1 MNTPEKDDI
10 FAQKAREAFLAS
22 VAGLDEE
29 TLARLRAARARAVDS
44 IGQSAPWFQ
53 GWRLPAGAAAVVA
66 VGVLGT
72 LLWMGF
78 GASPSPTPFSNAS
91 TDAPM
96 MMTGDSMDMY
106 ADMDFYQW
114 MAAQDEQAQKPQEPA
129 DQDQDDSDDDGDVGG

>member
-1 MNTPEKDDI
+1 MNTNEKDDI
-10 FAQKAREAFLAS
+10 FVQKAREAFLAS
-22 VAGLDEE
+22 VAGLDPEV
-29 TLARLRAARARAVDS
+29 LGRLRAARVRAVEAV
-44 IGQSAPWFQ
+44 GQKTLWFQ
-53 GWRLPAGAAAVVA
+53 GWRLPAGAAAVIA

-72 LLWMGF
+72 LLWMGL
-78 GASPSPTPFSNAS
+78 GASPAPTPFSSAS

-114 MAAQDEQAQKPQEPA
+114 MAAQEDQAQKPQEPT